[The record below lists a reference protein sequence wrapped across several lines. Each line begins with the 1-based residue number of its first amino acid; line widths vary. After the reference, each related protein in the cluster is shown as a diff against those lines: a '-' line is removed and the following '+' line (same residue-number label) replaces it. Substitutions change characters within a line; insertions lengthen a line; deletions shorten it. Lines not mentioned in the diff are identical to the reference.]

1 MAGWS
6 PIKNVLFSNSR
17 SKLRG
22 PSESGP
28 NESISDFFLSIMSS
42 VKITYNLKPPV
53 GVDINGLE
61 KSKTYEL
68 SVLVSPENGPKS
80 YYTALQ
86 ESITKTKE
94 QIGNDLTAWRDAVGK
109 TESKNESMKL
119 KSEEEE
125 ETEEERE
132 GEEEQ

>member
-1 MAGWS
+1 M
-6 PIKNVLFSNSR
+6 LFSNSR

-28 NESISDFFLSIMSS
+28 NESISDFFLSVMSS
-42 VKITYNLKPPV
+42 VKITYDLKPSV

-68 SVLVSPENGPKS
+68 SVLASPENGPKS

-94 QIGNDLTAWRDAVGK
+94 QIGNDLTAWRDTVGK

-125 ETEEERE
+125 TEEERE

>member
-1 MAGWS
+1 
-6 PIKNVLFSNSR
+6 
-17 SKLRG
+17 
-22 PSESGP
+22 
-28 NESISDFFLSIMSS
+28 MSS
-42 VKITYNLKPPV
+42 VKITYDLKPPV

-68 SVLVSPENGPKS
+68 SVLVFPENGPKS

-94 QIGNDLTAWRDAVGK
+94 QIGNDLTTWRDTVGK
-109 TESKNESMKL
+109 AESKMKL
-119 KSEEEE
+119 KSEEE

>member
-1 MAGWS
+1 M
-6 PIKNVLFSNSR
+6 P
-17 SKLRG
+17 
-22 PSESGP
+22 
-28 NESISDFFLSIMSS
+28 S
-42 VKITYNLKPPV
+42 VKITYDLKPSV

-68 SVLVSPENGPKS
+68 SVLASPENGPKS

-94 QIGNDLTAWRDAVGK
+94 QIGNDLTAWRDTVGK

-125 ETEEERE
+125 TEEERE